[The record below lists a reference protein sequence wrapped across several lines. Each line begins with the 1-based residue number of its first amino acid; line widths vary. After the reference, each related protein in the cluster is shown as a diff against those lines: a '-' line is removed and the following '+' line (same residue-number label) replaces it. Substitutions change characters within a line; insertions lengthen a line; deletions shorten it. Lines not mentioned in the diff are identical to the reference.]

1 MRSPGERRPAAFF
14 GVLRTWLLLV
24 IVVVVSAPLPARAET
39 TQSDLVLIREDDVV
53 TEDLYAAGNTV
64 QISGRIEGDL
74 VASAFGELRIDG
86 TVEGDVTVIA
96 SRVVIA
102 GVVEGSVRVT
112 APEVVIEGSI
122 GDDLVVAGRVVT
134 ISRSASVGR
143 DTVVAAWRLSHD
155 GGQGRDIEGFI
166 RTASLGGEVAG
177 NVEIDVRSLTVTD
190 TARVGGDLAFRS
202 SRQASIADSAVVSG
216 SLLER
221 TPLPPNVRVSGLA
234 LLIRVLLVVFGA
246 ALGLSMVWAATA
258 RAAES
263 AVALRLRA
271 RTVVGQGVAVAMAPV
286 LLIGGVVAVAAFMSP
301 EAALPLLAVALPFT
315 LGLLG
320 LLLLAAMVAPVP
332 PAIFIGSRLRPS
344 GSVYARFLLGF
355 LVIVVVA
362 AVPYLGRFFMV
373 AVVVVGI
380 GAWLTR
386 AEQGGSREGASS
398 LE

>member
-1 MRSPGERRPAAFF
+1 MRSPGERRPAAFV
-14 GVLRTWLLLV
+14 GALTRSLLLV
-24 IVVVVSAPLPARAET
+24 VLVAMLAPLPARAET

-53 TEDLYAAGNTV
+53 AEDLYAAGNTV

-112 APEVVIEGSI
+112 APEVLIEGTI
-122 GDDLVVAGRVVT
+122 GDDLVVAGRIVT
-134 ISRSASVGR
+134 ITRSASVGR

-166 RTASLGGEVAG
+166 RTATLGGEVTG

-202 SRQASIADSAVVSG
+202 SRQAMIADSAQVSG

-221 TPLPPNVRVSGLA
+221 TPLPPNVRVSGLV

-258 RAAES
+258 RAVES
-263 AVALRLRA
+263 AAALRLRA
-271 RTVVGQGVAVAMAPV
+271 GTVVGQGLAVAVTPV
-286 LLIGGVVAVAAFMSP
+286 LLIGGVVAVASFMSP

-320 LLLLAAMVAPVP
+320 LLVLAALVAPVP
-332 PAIFIGSRLRPS
+332 PAIVIGSRLRPS
-344 GSVYARFLLGF
+344 GSVYAHFLLGF
-355 LVIVVVA
+355 LVIATVA
-362 AVPYLGRFFMV
+362 ALPFVGRFV
-373 AVVVVGI
+373 LLAVVVIGI

-386 AEQGGSREGASS
+386 AERAGS
-398 LE
+398 